1 MAKHAPLR
9 LDVVDEGVN
18 HRHVTI
24 LLEPFDDVREEPQP
38 RVDGKMLLDVPVKE
52 QARSPGCGMARL
64 LPVTLELEQTAD
76 EREPD
81 GVAVLVVASSIQNRL
96 KPQGVLHVK
105 CGTRDEIELDAAE
118 FVERDRR
125 SHFENRA
132 LALVTAF
139 ILAAH
144 PLDALSPPQ
153 VESVG
158 LRRFVAE
165 LFVAA
170 DCGTAHDRE
179 SQHAVAVLKVDH
191 RVETVLKRFDH
202 LGLVAQPAQNDGRN
216 LVGPGRRPSCH
227 EVETESLEGLAEVLL
242 EEFMILFL
250 LEEALEGPC
259 LGHVTKN
266 ERVFHLLFE
275 SELVEELFG
284 LVFLVFIQGTD
295 YLKGVLA
302 SLHQAAK
309 IISVGV
315 AFDLRQALGCLEVC
329 GCVVDLVPEQVRF
342 RTEKMHQTALAA
354 AFKDV
359 QTDPVKVVD
368 VGAVLREAEFHGGGS
383 DPGNDD
389 VKSLKH
395 HVLGVGL
402 LESSDQVAV
411 GLLPLNDLQGFLPV
425 KRPDG
430 AVPGYPTSRHS
441 MSPFL
446 IAVVDSEGRPDRR
459 GGSGIITKHTRC
471 RFLYALIVSILC
483 RLEPLR

>member
-9 LDVVDEGVN
+9 LDVIDESVN

-24 LLEPFDDVREEPQP
+24 LLETFDDVREEQQP
-38 RVDGKMLLDVPVKE
+38 RVDGKMLL
-52 QARSPGCGMARL
+52 
-64 LPVTLELEQTAD
+64 
-76 EREPD
+76 
-81 GVAVLVVASSIQNRL
+81 
-96 KPQGVLHVK
+96 K
-105 CGTRDEIELDAAE
+105 CGTRDEIKLDAAE
-118 FVERDRR
+118 VVERNRR
-125 SHFENRA
+125 RHFENRA
-132 LALVTAF
+132 LALVTAL

-144 PLDALSPPQ
+144 PLDALGLRQ
-153 VESVG
+153 VECVVP
-158 LRRFVAE
+158 RRFVAE

-216 LVGPGRRPSCH
+216 LVGSGRRPSCH

-389 VKSLKH
+389 VNRAVRSL
-395 HVLGVGL
+395 
-402 LESSDQVAV
+402 
-411 GLLPLNDLQGFLPV
+411 
-425 KRPDG
+425 
-430 AVPGYPTSRHS
+430 
-441 MSPFL
+441 
-446 IAVVDSEGRPDRR
+446 
-459 GGSGIITKHTRC
+459 
-471 RFLYALIVSILC
+471 
-483 RLEPLR
+483 